1 MHRWLLVALLAV
13 SACDP
18 AAPSDTGGEAPLPA
32 VALPDDLERVL
43 REYEQASAAGD
54 TSALLALFT
63 SDGLLLAPGAP
74 PVRGEAALGRALASR
89 AGPLRLVPVAYAAA
103 DSVGYIIGTFG
114 SEESATAG
122 GKSRCRSASE

>member
-54 TSALLALFT
+54 TTALLALFT

-89 AGPLRLVPVAYAAA
+89 AG
-103 DSVGYIIGTFG
+103 T
-114 SEESATAG
+114 G
-122 GKSRCRSASE
+122 GDRSASDRWRRRLRSSGLEVVP